1 MATSPQ
7 PAGHGRTKMQ
17 RHVLF
22 FVGLALF
29 AALLVL
35 GTNAALKLV
44 PPEERAREPK
54 TLPPIDAT
62 VRIETPDNSS
72 SVRTNIIESPVDSRP
87 INYTATG
94 FTPAELTVRSSD
106 PIGCIITVTNLT
118 AQPIRVAVGP
128 HAASGDPGV
137 NYGQLMPG
145 ETGIYDILYPGLTEI
160 SLHNHLRPELEM
172 KITYGEGC
180 R

>member
-1 MATSPQ
+1 MDTSPQ
-7 PAGHGRTKMQ
+7 PTGHGRSKKQ
-17 RHVLF
+17 KFVLF
-22 FVGLALF
+22 FVGLAGF

-44 PPEERAREPK
+44 PPEEHSREPK

-62 VRIETPDNSS
+62 VRIEAPDNSS

-94 FTPAELTVRSSD
+94 FTPAELTVRASD
-106 PIGCIITVTNLT
+106 PIGCIITVTNQT
-118 AQPIRVAVGP
+118 AQQIRVAVSP

-137 NYGQLMPG
+137 NYGELAPG
-145 ETGIYDILYPGLTEI
+145 ETGIYDVLYPGLTEI
-160 SLHNHLRPELEM
+160 SLHNHLRPEQEM
-172 KITYGEGC
+172 KIIYGEGC